1 MLCIILLSKMVK
13 NTHGGSGH
21 KKFARKHTG
30 GSKASNRLRIATEEG
45 EIYAIVTALCG
56 NNMFTCYCIDG
67 ENRLGR
73 IRGKFTGGRGKRDNM
88 LYVGTWVLIGLR
100 EWDTN
105 SSTTTSNT
113 TKKQKMQEC
122 DLLEVYSDSDKN
134 QLMDT
139 ETEDWASLIAN
150 DNSRTAEKNISGTN
164 DVNSSIHF
172 ATDKD
177 IEREELIEKMNSETE
192 KKLSLL
198 INSTH
203 NEDDEEVNIDDI

>member
-1 MLCIILLSKMVK
+1 MVK

-30 GSKASNRLRIATEEG
+30 GSKANNRLRLATEEG
-45 EIYAIVTALCG
+45 EVYAIVTALCG
-56 NNMFTCYCIDG
+56 NNMFNCYCIDG

-88 LYVGTWVLIGLR
+88 LHLGTWVLVGLR
-100 EWDTN
+100 EWDN
-105 SSTTTSNT
+105 NISTST
-113 TKKQKMQEC
+113 TKKQKLQEC

-139 ETEDWASLIAN
+139 ETEDWGSLIAN
-150 DNSRTAEKNISGTN
+150 DKSRSAEKGDGIN
-164 DVNSSIHF
+164 DVNSSINF

-177 IEREELIEKMNSETE
+177 IEREELISKMNSETE
-192 KKLSLL
+192 KKLSLI
-198 INSTH
+198 INSMQ